1 MEEKKV
7 AILIDADN
15 TSKEYLSTI
24 IEEATKEGIVT
35 YKRIYADWT
44 CPQMQTY
51 KNMLLEHSVIPMQ
64 QYSYTTGKNATD
76 SAMIID
82 AMDILYSG
90 NIDVFCLCSSDS
102 DFTRLAQRL
111 REAGKQVI
119 GMGRKQTPQ
128 PFVKA
133 CNKFKMLDLIMG
145 EGKTSKKENTLT
157 IAEPIKNTI
166 LKILEE
172 ESGDDGFMLANV
184 LGSKIQKLHP
194 DFDVRNYGCNKLIEL
209 LEQLGFEIKKEYKNP
224 QSKKSYDA
232 YIKIKK

>member
-35 YKRIYADWT
+35 CKRIYADWT
-44 CPQMQTY
+44 TPQMQTY
-51 KNMLLEHSVIPMQ
+51 KDMLLEHSIIPMQ
-64 QYSYTTGKNATD
+64 QYAYTSGKNATD

-128 PFVKA
+128 PFIKA
-133 CNKFKMLDLIMG
+133 CNKFKMLDLIIG
-145 EGKTSKKENTLT
+145 ESDNSQKESTLT
-157 IAEPIKNTI
+157 STESIRNTI
-166 LKILEE
+166 VKILEE
-172 ESGDDGFMLANV
+172 ESGDDGFMIATV

-194 DFDVRNYGCNKLIEL
+194 DFDVRNYGCSKLINL
-209 LEQLGFEIKKEYKNP
+209 LERLGFEIKKEYKNP